1 MHVTPC
7 NATREGKRFTTR
19 KITIRKAHASVY
31 TNMLTIVLLFSIIY
45 KQLQSLSTN
54 KIRNYTYNDMTH
66 NAETSATS
74 AIFFLEGFVL
84 CT

>member
-31 TNMLTIVLLFSIIY
+31 TNMLTIVLLFSIY